1 MDPDYSQ
8 PSDTF
13 GVIIL
18 LLVYG
23 LPFVFFVVS
32 GFAGVII
39 ERRHYR
45 SIREREA
52 ATAGLPVVTLRTL
65 DDTRPVAEARLVTAS
80 VVISHDNFKRF
91 LAQVRKI
98 FGGSLRSYESLL
110 DRARREAVLRLKAEC
125 PDAHIVMNLRLD
137 TANIANMQGKK
148 GIGALEVLASGTAV
162 RFAD

>member
-8 PSDTF
+8 PDYF
-13 GVIIL
+13 GVIVL

-23 LPFVFFVVS
+23 LPFLFFVVS
-32 GFAGVII
+32 GVTGVII

-65 DDTRPVAEARLVTAS
+65 ESGRPVADSRLVTAS

-91 LAQVRKI
+91 LAQLRKI
-98 FGGSLRSYESLL
+98 FGGRLRSYESLL
-110 DRARREAVLRLKAEC
+110 DRARREAVLRLKAQC
-125 PDAHIVMNLRLD
+125 PDAHIVLNLRLD
-137 TANIANMQGKK
+137 TANIASTQGKK
-148 GIGALEVLASGTAV
+148 GLGALEVVAYGTAV
-162 RFAD
+162 RYAD

>member
-8 PSDTF
+8 PDYF
-13 GVIIL
+13 GVIVL
-18 LLVYG
+18 LVVYG
-23 LPFVFFVVS
+23 LPFLFFIV
-32 GFAGVII
+32 AGVAGTII

-65 DDTRPVAEARLVTAS
+65 DGTRRVADARLVTAS

-98 FGGSLRSYESLL
+98 IGGPLRSYESLL

-137 TANIANMQGKK
+137 TANIASTQGKK
-148 GIGALEVLASGTAV
+148 GIGALEVVASGTAV

>member
-8 PSDTF
+8 PDYF
-13 GVIIL
+13 GVIVML
-18 LLVYG
+18 AVYG
-23 LPFVFFVVS
+23 LPFLFFVI
-32 GFAGVII
+32 AGVAGTII

-65 DDTRPVAEARLVTAS
+65 DGSRPVADARLVTAS

-91 LAQVRKI
+91 LAQIRKI

-125 PDAHIVMNLRLD
+125 PDAHLVMNLRLD
-137 TANIANMQGKK
+137 TANIANTQGKK
-148 GIGALEVLASGTAV
+148 GIGALEVVAYGTAV
-162 RFAD
+162 RFAE

>member
-8 PSDTF
+8 PDYF
-13 GVIIL
+13 GVIVML
-18 LLVYG
+18 VVYG
-23 LPFVFFVVS
+23 LPFLFFVI
-32 GFAGVII
+32 AGVAGTII

-65 DDTRPVAEARLVTAS
+65 DGSRAVADARLVTAS

-125 PDAHIVMNLRLD
+125 PDAHLVMNLRLD
-137 TANIANMQGKK
+137 TANISSVQGKK
-148 GIGALEVLASGTAV
+148 GLGALEVVAYGTAV